1 MRSGRSRRRSVA
13 AAALGGVM
21 LLTACTGG
29 SSDSPTPSSVTGTA
43 SASAAGAPD
52 SASAAAGSASASA
65 ASPAEDTQGAAPSG
79 ARNPGAVP
87 GIPTDEARVAAAIG
101 EVDSLAQGFFD
112 RSALPG
118 MAVAVVHDGKTVF
131 AKGYGVRRVGSPE
144 TVDADTVFQLA
155 SLSKPLGATVVAK
168 EVGAGTVTWDTPV
181 VEHLPDFTLAD
192 PYVTANVTIADLYSH
207 RSGLPNHAGDDLED
221 LGYDRDQVL
230 QRLKYLPLNP
240 FRAVYNYTNY
250 GLTAGAESVAAAA
263 GTDWATLSQRDVYG
277 PLGMTS
283 TSSNYADFVAASNHA
298 SGHVTVDGTYAPA
311 YLRDP
316 DGQSPAGGASSSV
329 NDFATWMTMVLA
341 GGQAP
346 DGSQLIDGQALRAAL
361 TPTMRQ
367 ADGSPVPQSVDG
379 RAGIYGYGFGVSNDA
394 SGRVRLAHSGAFA
407 AGAGTA
413 FLLIP
418 DLDLGIAVFSN
429 AVADGSPEAIT
440 NSFADLAEFG
450 SVQQDWYAIYRA
462 ALAGITAPAGEL
474 AGRTPPA
481 TPTPAAAAGAYVG
494 TYASD
499 YFGPATV
506 SESNG
511 SLVLTAG
518 PKNHTFTLTHW
529 DGDVFTLEPVG
540 DRTASDPGG
549 ENVAD
554 GSISAVTFQ
563 RSGDTATAVTV
574 EAWDKAGMGTFR
586 R

>member
-1 MRSGRSRRRSVA
+1 MGSGKSRRLSAAAA
-13 AAALGGVM
+13 AAALAGLT
-21 LLTACTGG
+21 LLAACTGG
-29 SSDSPTPSSVTGTA
+29 SSSSSSSTASVTTA
-43 SASAAGAPD
+43 SASPGEAP
-52 SASAAAGSASASA
+52 ASGSGSASPA
-65 ASPAEDTQGAAPSG
+65 PAEDAQGAAEAA

-87 GIPTDEARVAAAIG
+87 GIPTDEARVAAAIDQ
-101 EVDSLAQGFFD
+101 VDGLAQSIFD
-112 RSALPG
+112 KSALPG
-118 MAVAVVHDGKTVF
+118 MAVAVVHDGRTVF
-131 AKGYGVRRVGSPE
+131 TKGYGVRKIGAPE

-181 VEHLPDFTLAD
+181 VKNLPDFTLAD

-221 LGYDRDQVL
+221 LGYDRTEILRRL
-230 QRLKYLPLNP
+230 QYLPLNP

-263 GTDWATLSQRDVYG
+263 GTDWATLSERDVYG

-283 TSSNYADFVAASNHA
+283 TSSNYADFAAAPNHA
-298 SGHVTVDGTYAPA
+298 SGHVKIDGAYAA
-311 YLRDP
+311 DYLRDP
-316 DGQSPAGGASSSV
+316 DRQSPAGGASSSV
-329 NDFATWMTMVLA
+329 KDFATWMTMVLA

-394 SGRVRLAHSGAFA
+394 SGRVRLAHSGAFG

-413 FLLIP
+413 FMLIP

-429 AVADGSPEAIT
+429 ATAEGSPEAIT

-450 SVQQDWYAIYRA
+450 AVQQDWYTIYRN
-462 ALAGITAPAGEL
+462 ALAGITAPTGEL
-474 AGRTPPA
+474 VGQTPPA
-481 TPTPAAAAGAYVG
+481 NAVPAAADSAYVG

-511 SLVLTAG
+511 TLVLTAG

-540 DRTASDPGG
+540 DRSATDPAG
-549 ENVAD
+549 ENVDD
-554 GSISAVTFQ
+554 GSISKVTFE
-563 RSGDTATAVTV
+563 RSGDIATAVTV
-574 EAWDKAGMGTFR
+574 EAWDKEGMGTFR

>member
-1 MRSGRSRRRSVA
+1 MGSGTSRRRSAA
-13 AAALGGVM
+13 AAALAALT
-21 LLTACTGG
+21 LLAACTGG
-29 SSDSPTPSSVTGTA
+29 SSSSASSTA
-43 SASAAGAPD
+43 SIT
-52 SASAAAGSASASA
+52 SASASPA
-65 ASPAEDTQGAAPSG
+65 AAPGSGSGSASPTPAEDAQGAAEG
-79 ARNPGAVP
+79 AARNPGAVP
-87 GIPTDEARVAAAIG
+87 GIPTDEARVAAAIDQ
-101 EVDSLAQGFFD
+101 VDGLAQGIFD
-112 RSALPG
+112 KSALPG
-118 MAVAVVHDGKTVF
+118 MAVAVVHDGRTVF
-131 AKGYGVRRVGSPE
+131 TKGYGVRKIGASE

-181 VEHLPDFTLAD
+181 ANNLPDFTLAD

-221 LGYDRDQVL
+221 LGFDRTEVL

-263 GTDWATLSQRDVYG
+263 GTDWATLSERDVYG

-283 TSSNYADFVAASNHA
+283 TSSNYADFAAAPNHA
-298 SGHVTVDGTYAPA
+298 SGHVKVDGAYTAA

-316 DGQSPAGGASSSV
+316 DGQSPAGGASASV
-329 NDFATWMTMVLA
+329 KDFATWMTMVLA

-346 DGSQLIDGQALRAAL
+346 DGSQLIEGEALRAAM

-394 SGRVRLAHSGAFA
+394 SGRVRLAHSGAFG

-429 AVADGSPEAIT
+429 ATAEGSPEAIT

-450 SVQQDWYAIYRA
+450 SVQQDWYAIYRN
-462 ALAGITAPAGEL
+462 ALAGITAPTGEL
-474 AGRTPPA
+474 VGQTPPA
-481 TPTPAAAAGAYVG
+481 NPTPAAADSAYVG

-499 YFGPATV
+499 YFGPATI
-506 SESNG
+506 SEVNG
-511 SLVLTAG
+511 RLVLTAG
-518 PKNHTFTLTHW
+518 PRDHTFTLTHW

-540 DRTASDPGG
+540 DRSATDPAG
-549 ENVAD
+549 ENVDD
-554 GSISAVTFQ
+554 GSISKVSFE
-563 RSGDTATAVTV
+563 RSGDTASAVTV
-574 EAWDKAGMGTFR
+574 EAWDKEGMGTFR